1 MTARDTVR
9 MGCGFGTFAHALVSL
24 SSARVIFVARAA
36 DVHERRKPWVPL
48 MMEPSYRPNGWL
60 GIMLGSRLYYE
71 FTEAVLGDDEDWERV
86 ADSVAREVRR
96 HGAPLPSAG
105 PTVQAVAETG
115 RAQEAVG
122 DDAALAAVVAASAV
136 RTGLAAVRPAPT
148 REAAGG
154 VSVSSIAH
162 NSSNHVSNDSTT
174 DRSVNINN
182 NSNSNIGNIVNNTSI
197 VLL

>member
-1 MTARDTVR
+1 M
-9 MGCGFGTFAHALVSL
+9 
-24 SSARVIFVARAA
+24 
-36 DVHERRKPWVPL
+36 HEQRKPWVPL
-48 MMEPSYRPNGWL
+48 ILEAAYRPKGWL

-105 PTVQAVAETG
+105 PAVQAVAEEA
-115 RAQEAVG
+115 RPQEAV
-122 DDAALAAVVAASAV
+122 DDAMAAAPGAAPAV
-136 RTGLAAVRPAPT
+136 PTGPGLAAVRPASA

-154 VSVSSIAH
+154 VSVSSVAH
-162 NSSNHVSNDSTT
+162 
-174 DRSVNINN
+174 
-182 NSNSNIGNIVNNTSI
+182 NSNSNYSTTDCSVKNTNIHLNSNSSNTGNTSI

>member
-1 MTARDTVR
+1 M
-9 MGCGFGTFAHALVSL
+9 CS
-24 SSARVIFVARAA
+24 FVARAA
-36 DVHERRKPWVPL
+36 DVHEQRKPWVPL

-71 FTEAVLGDDEDWERV
+71 FTEAMLGDDEDWERV

-105 PTVQAVAETG
+105 PAAQAVAETVSP
-115 RAQEAVG
+115 QEAVG
-122 DDAALAAVVAASAV
+122 DDAAAAVAASAV
-136 RTGLAAVRPAPT
+136 PTGLATERPAPT

-154 VSVSSIAH
+154 VSVSSVAH
-162 NSSNHVSNDSTT
+162 NSSNHASNYSTT
-174 DRSVNINN
+174 DRSVHMN
-182 NSNSNIGNIVNNTSI
+182 NSNIGSNMGNTSI